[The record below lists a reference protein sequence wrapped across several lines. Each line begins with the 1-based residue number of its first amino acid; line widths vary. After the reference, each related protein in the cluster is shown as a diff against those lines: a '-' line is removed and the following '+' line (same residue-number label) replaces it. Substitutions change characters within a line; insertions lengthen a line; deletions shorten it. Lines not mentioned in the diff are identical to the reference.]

1 MRALLVKVAGMF
13 EILSRVCFKDVPFN
27 N

>member
-13 EILSRVCFKDVPFN
+13 EFLSQGIFKDVPFN